1 MARYRTDIRDMT
13 YRIYMS
19 DCLNLI
25 NQKKY
30 LTTRYADLVSGKDNH
45 QISKSGDE
53 IVQEVIEKAGLVVK

>member
-25 NQKKY
+25 NQNKY
-30 LTTRYADLVSGKDNH
+30 LSTRYADLINGKLNH

>member
-1 MARYRTDIRDMT
+1 MT
-13 YRIYMS
+13 YRYYIS

-30 LTTRYADLVSGKDNH
+30 LTTRYADLVNGKNNH
-45 QISKSGDE
+45 QINKSGDE

>member
-30 LTTRYADLVSGKDNH
+30 LTTRYADLVSGKNNH
-45 QISKSGDE
+45 QVNKSGDE
-53 IVQEVIEKAGLVVK
+53 IVQEVIE